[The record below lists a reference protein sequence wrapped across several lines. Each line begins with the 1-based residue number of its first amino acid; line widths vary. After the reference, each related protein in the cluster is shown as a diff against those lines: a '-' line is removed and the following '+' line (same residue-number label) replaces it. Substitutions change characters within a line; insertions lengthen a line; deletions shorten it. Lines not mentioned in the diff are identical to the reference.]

1 MRPRDPRRWRRRRR
15 RALVELHESESS
27 REPDGGF
34 SSWQVAEL
42 SVRRKEIEPLWGPE
56 HLERL
61 ARTYWV
67 YLNRTSL
74 GLLRVVYGPGTRK
87 IVVLDPRI
95 VLLAF
100 RAPEY
105 ELAPTRGT
113 VTWQIDRGL
122 LVAAPGRRRGFLRLT
137 VERPDGVAAAVT
149 GDGTELVRVQVTSE
163 VRSFFPLLAGW
174 GRFTRLGA
182 AVYRATQLR
191 VHELITTG
199 FLRSLARL
207 ELAPSAVGALEAPR
221 LSPPVPR

>member
-1 MRPRDPRRWRRRRR
+1 MRRRNR
-15 RALVELHESESS
+15 RALIELHESESS
-27 REPDGGF
+27 RDPDGGF

-42 SVRRKEIEPLWGPE
+42 SVAREEIEPLWGPE

-74 GLLRVVYGPGTRK
+74 GLLRVVYGPDSRK

-100 RAPEY
+100 IAPEY

-122 LVAAPGRRRGFLRLT
+122 LVASPGRRRGFLRLT
-137 VERPDGVAAAVT
+137 VERPADAAAD
-149 GDGTELVRVQVTSE
+149 GDGTQLVRIRVTSE

-182 AVYRATQLR
+182 IVYRATQLR
-191 VHELITTG
+191 VHELVTTG

-207 ELAPSAVGALEAPR
+207 ELAPSAVGALAAPPIEPQATSVSPPAPR
-221 LSPPVPR
+221 